1 MEELDEEIPNLFR
14 TSVRTF
20 GVFDSTFYVSILI
33 NLSFYRL
40 VEMSVAGNTAAAA
53 AAAVV
58 VVVVVAAAVVVAV
71 VAVVVAVAAAA

>member
-20 GVFDSTFYVSILI
+20 GVFDSTFYVPILI

-53 AAAVV
+53 AAVV
-58 VVVVVAAAVVVAV
+58 VDGVAAAVVEAV
-71 VAVVVAVAAAA
+71 VAAVAAAA